1 MNKSSR
7 INRGVQTVS
16 KTGEDIEEQIINQLV
31 KNGNIGKYQI
41 EHISR
46 GNAGF
51 TENNSVILSWQEEP
65 DPENLKLFRE
75 KISTKPN
82 LGLNYTSPI
91 EIFDP
96 RSEKLTNSKDG
107 MLFYIAIKFKKD
119 QNRNNQV
126 QDETSESDS
135 GMGDSGQSQN
145 DDLPDV
151 VPQTRWKVSQD
162 KQEKF
167 QSHLT
172 VNNTKQKKRKIFLT
186 ERKEK
191 IDFLKIDT
199 TDNTEPTEKNESLK
213 PVLSREEIRR
223 RYTRIK
229 RFKKRPEKKPGDDQK
244 TKPMWL
250 AANVNSFNANFKRAP
265 CYSFQCLP
273 RIRNK

>member
-1 MNKSSR
+1 M
-7 INRGVQTVS
+7 T
-16 KTGEDIEEQIINQLV
+16 KTGAIIEEQIINQLV

-51 TENNSVILSWQEEP
+51 SENNSVILSWQEET
-65 DPENLKLFRE
+65 DPGHLKSLRD
-75 KISTKPN
+75 KISTRPN
-82 LGLNYTSPI
+82 QDLNYTSPI

-119 QNRNNQV
+119 QNRNMEV
-126 QDETSESDS
+126 QDESESDS

-145 DDLPDV
+145 DDLPDL
-151 VPQTRWKVSQD
+151 PQHQWNVSQD
-162 KQEKF
+162 KQETLKNLNV
-167 QSHLT
+167 S
-172 VNNTKQKKRKIFLT
+172 TKHIKRKIFLT

-191 IDFLKIDT
+191 IDFLKINT
-199 TDNTEPTEKNESLK
+199 TETDNTKVTEKDESKK
-213 PVLSREEIRR
+213 PLLSREEIRR

-229 RFKKRPEKKPGDDQK
+229 RSKKRPEKKAAAGGGDEQK

-250 AANVNSFNANFKRAP
+250 AANVNSFNANFKRSP